1 MARMPPTSKRALWQ
15 RDFRKPRPA
24 TARPLGTQSFAR
36 EPRLMSA
43 RPLPQPHR
51 VWSYAAV
58 VLLAV
63 VASATGLSN
72 GFALD
77 DLALV
82 ADNARVHSLDQWW
95 RLFALPYWPPQYG
108 ASLYR
113 PLVTLAYSV
122 QWSAGGGAPWVFHLC
137 SVAFYAALCAL
148 VLAFLRQVFAPMLA
162 VIGAAL
168 FAVHPVH
175 VEAVANVVGQSELMA
190 SLAIVASC
198 IVYLRAR
205 RGGALR
211 VAAILS
217 LCGLYG
223 IAVLCK
229 EHALLLPALLA
240 ALEWFVVDA
249 PLTAAKWNAL
259 GQRVRTTAP
268 LVIGLFVVAVLYVT
282 TRTVVVGELLGE
294 KHLVP
299 IHGVRRLWVM
309 LVVVPHWLRLLVW
322 PAHLSAEYS
331 PRQIEI
337 PTGPGLEIALGVT
350 ILLASV
356 VAFIALGKGVDATRP
371 DRSVARLGLAW
382 LAITLLPVS
391 NLFSVMLVAERTLLL
406 PSVGAVLVAGAV
418 VSWATQT
425 SPTWTAN
432 LRARVGLATVVAA
445 VVAAGAI
452 RSSERQRAWHDN
464 ATLFAQTAED
474 APRSYR
480 AQFFYG
486 QLLFEQG
493 RRAEGERR
501 LRLAI
506 ALNPTPSDVSPLNYL
521 ATQYRDAGL
530 CPQALPLYERA
541 LANDEARP
549 DVRYGMAA
557 CLLQTGR
564 VREARRLAEDGA
576 RRGDLKSLFLQ
587 IIARSDSVASSGG

>member
-1 MARMPPTSKRALWQ
+1 
-15 RDFRKPRPA
+15 
-24 TARPLGTQSFAR
+24 
-36 EPRLMSA
+36 MSA
-43 RPLPQPHR
+43 RPLPTPAAPQPHR

-58 VLLAV
+58 VAFAV

-82 ADNARVHSLDQWW
+82 ADNARVHSLDQWR

-113 PLVTLAYSV
+113 PLVTIAYAL

-137 SVAFYAALCAL
+137 SVVFYAALCAL
-148 VLAFLRQVFAPMLA
+148 VLALLLEVLTPVPA
-162 VIGAAL
+162 VIGASL

-175 VEAVANVVGQSELMA
+175 VESVANVVGQSELMA
-190 SLAIVASC
+190 SLAMLASC
-198 IVYLRAR
+198 VVYLRAR
-205 RGGALR
+205 RTGALG
-211 VAAILS
+211 VSAILS

-229 EHALLLPALLA
+229 EHALLLPVLLA
-240 ALEWFVVDA
+240 AIEWFVIDA
-249 PLTAAKWNAL
+249 LAPAKWAAL
-259 GQRVRTTAP
+259 AERARATAP
-268 LVIGLFVVAVLYVT
+268 LVAGLFVVAVVYLT

-299 IHGVRRLWVM
+299 VYGARRLWVM
-309 LVVVPHWLRLLVW
+309 LVVVPQWLRLLVW

-331 PRQIEI
+331 PRLIEL
-337 PTGPGLEIALGVT
+337 PGGPGPEIAMGSA
-350 ILLASV
+350 ILLAC
-356 VAFIALGKGVDATRP
+356 VAAFVALGRGPDATHA
-371 DRSVARLGLAW
+371 DRRGARLGIAW
-382 LAITLLPVS
+382 LGITLLPVS

-406 PSVGAVLVAGAV
+406 PSVGAMLVAGAA
-418 VSWATQT
+418 VSWVTKSSARW
-425 SPTWTAN
+425 SAGRGA
-432 LRARVGLATVVAA
+432 RAGFATVVAA
-445 VVAAGAI
+445 LVAAGAI
-452 RSSERQRAWHDN
+452 RSRERQRVWRDN

-541 LANDEARP
+541 LTNDDARP

-564 VREARRLAEDGA
+564 VREARQLAQEGA
-576 RRGDLKSLFLQ
+576 RRGDLKALFLQ
-587 IIARSDSVASSGG
+587 LIARSDSVASSGG

>member
-1 MARMPPTSKRALWQ
+1 MPGDRASLL
-15 RDFRKPRPA
+15 RPG
-24 TARPLGTQSFAR
+24 PKHY
-36 EPRLMSA
+36 EPRQMSA

-51 VWSYAAV
+51 PWLYAAV
-58 VLLAV
+58 VALAL
-63 VASATGLSN
+63 VASASGLSN

-82 ADNARVHSLDQWW
+82 ADNARVHSLDQLW

-113 PLVTLAYSV
+113 PLVTLFYAL
-122 QWSAGGGAPWVFHLC
+122 QWAAGGGAPWVFHMV
-137 SVAFYAALCAL
+137 SVVLYAALCAL
-148 VLAFLRQVFAPMLA
+148 VLALLLYMIAPGPA
-162 VIGAAL
+162 VIGALL

-175 VEAVANVVGQSELMA
+175 VEAVANVVGQSELLA
-190 SLAIVASC
+190 SLAMVASSV
-198 IVYLRAR
+198 VYVRAR
-205 RGGALR
+205 RAGAFR
-211 VAAILS
+211 TPTILS

-223 IAVLCK
+223 VAVLCK
-229 EHALLLPALLA
+229 EHALLLPVLLA
-240 ALEWFVVDA
+240 ALEWFAVEGPPAGSWQV
-249 PLTAAKWNAL
+249 LV
-259 GQRVRTTAP
+259 QRARATAP
-268 LVIGLFVVAVLYVT
+268 LVGGLVVVAAVYLI
-282 TRTVVVGELLGE
+282 TRTIVVGELLGE

-299 IHGVRRLWVM
+299 VHGFRRVWVM
-309 LVVVPHWLRLLVW
+309 LVVVPQWLRLLVW
-322 PAHLSAEYS
+322 PAHLSADYS

-337 PTGPGLEIALGVT
+337 PAGPGSEIVLGIA

-356 VAFIALGKGVDATRP
+356 AAFVALGRGPHATRG
-371 DRSVARLGLAW
+371 DRRAARLGLAW

-406 PSVGAVLVAGAV
+406 PSVGAVLVAGAAIL
-418 VSWATQT
+418 WATRSIAQWGAAP
-425 SPTWTAN
+425 S
-432 LRARVGLATVVAA
+432 ARVGAPVAVSAIA
-445 VVAAGAI
+445 VALIVAGAI
-452 RSSERQRAWHDN
+452 RSMGRQRVWRDN
-464 ATLFAQTAED
+464 ATLFTQTAED

-530 CPQALPLYERA
+530 CTQALPLYERA
-541 LANDEARP
+541 LANDDARP

-557 CLLQTGR
+557 CLLETGR
-564 VREARRLAEDGA
+564 VREARQLAEDGA
-576 RRGDLKSLFLQ
+576 RRGDLKTLFLQ
-587 IIARSDSVASSGG
+587 LIARSDSAASSGG

>member
-1 MARMPPTSKRALWQ
+1 MLS
-15 RDFRKPRPA
+15 
-24 TARPLGTQSFAR
+24 
-36 EPRLMSA
+36 
-43 RPLPQPHR
+43 
-51 VWSYAAV
+51 
-58 VLLAV
+58 V

-122 QWSAGGGAPWVFHLC
+122 QWSAGGGGPWVFHLC
-137 SVAFYAALCAL
+137 SVVFYAALCAL
-148 VLAFLRQVFAPMLA
+148 VLAFLFEMLA
-162 VIGAAL
+162 PIPAVVGAAL

-205 RGGALR
+205 RRGTLGFAP
-211 VAAILS
+211 ILS

-249 PLTAAKWNAL
+249 PPTAAKWDAVS
-259 GQRVRTTAP
+259 QRVRATAP
-268 LVIGLFVVAVLYVT
+268 LVIGLLVVAALYLT
-282 TRTVVVGELLGE
+282 TRTIVVGELLGE

-299 IHGVRRLWVM
+299 INGVQRLWVM

-337 PTGPGLEIALGVT
+337 PTGPGPEITLGATILVATIAAFVALGRGSGT
-350 ILLASV
+350 
-356 VAFIALGKGVDATRP
+356 TRTE
-371 DRSVARLGLAW
+371 RNAARLGLAW
-382 LAITLLPVS
+382 LGIMLLPVS

-406 PSVGAVLVAGAV
+406 PSVGAVLVAGAS
-418 VSWATQT
+418 VSWATRSGT
-425 SPTWTAN
+425 RWSNA
-432 LRARVGLATVVAA
+432 LIARVTLAAVLATLVS
-445 VVAAGAI
+445 AGAI
-452 RSSERQRAWHDN
+452 RSRERQRVWHDN

-486 QLLFEQG
+486 QILFEQG

>member
-1 MARMPPTSKRALWQ
+1 
-15 RDFRKPRPA
+15 
-24 TARPLGTQSFAR
+24 
-36 EPRLMSA
+36 MSA
-43 RPLPQPHR
+43 RPLPQTHR
-51 VWSYAAV
+51 VSLYAAV
-58 VLLAV
+58 AVLAV

-82 ADNARVHSLDQWW
+82 ADNARVHSPARWW
-95 RLFALPYWPPQYG
+95 QLFTLPYWPAQYG

-113 PLVTLAYSV
+113 PLVTLGYAL
-122 QWSAGGGAPWVFHLC
+122 QWSAGGGAPWIFHLC
-137 SVAFYAALCAL
+137 SVVFHTALCVL
-148 VLAFLRQVFAPMLA
+148 VLALLREVLAPVPAA
-162 VIGAAL
+162 VGASL

-190 SLAIVASC
+190 ALAMVASC

-205 RGGALR
+205 RAGPPNAS
-211 VAAILS
+211 AILS

-223 IAVLCK
+223 IAILCK

-240 ALEWFVVDA
+240 ALEWFVVDTPA
-249 PLTAAKWNAL
+249 SARWDAL
-259 GQRVRTTAP
+259 ARRARATAP
-268 LVIGLFVVAVLYVT
+268 LVVGLALIATAYLT

-299 IHGVRRLWVM
+299 VQGVRRLWVM
-309 LVVVPHWLRLLVW
+309 LVVAPHWLRLLVW

-337 PTGPGLEIALGVT
+337 PVGPGPGVALGVA
-350 ILLASV
+350 ILLAG
-356 VAFIALGKGVDATRP
+356 VAAFVALGRGSSATQTERG
-371 DRSVARLGLAW
+371 VARLGLAW
-382 LAITLLPVS
+382 LGITLLPVS

-406 PSVGAVLVAGAV
+406 PSVGAVLVAGAA
-418 VSWATQT
+418 VSWATRKSARWST
-425 SPTWTAN
+425 DP
-432 LRARVGLATVVAA
+432 RARVGFATAVAA
-445 VVAAGAI
+445 LVVAGAI
-452 RSSERQRAWHDN
+452 RSRERQRVWRDN

-530 CPQALPLYERA
+530 CPQALPLYQRA

-557 CLLQTGR
+557 CLLETGR
-564 VREARRLAEDGA
+564 VREARQLAEEGA
-576 RRGDLKSLFLQ
+576 RRGDLKTLFLQ
-587 IIARSDSVASSGG
+587 IIARSDSVATSGG

>member
-1 MARMPPTSKRALWQ
+1 
-15 RDFRKPRPA
+15 
-24 TARPLGTQSFAR
+24 
-36 EPRLMSA
+36 MSA
-43 RPLPQPHR
+43 RLLPTSAAPQPHR
-51 VWSYAAV
+51 VWSYVTVV
-58 VLLAV
+58 VLAA

-113 PLVTLAYSV
+113 PLVTVASAL
-122 QWSAGGGAPWVFHLC
+122 QWSVGGGAPWVFHLC
-137 SVAFYAALCAL
+137 SIVFYAALCAL
-148 VLAFLRQVFAPMLA
+148 VLAFMLEVLAPIPA
-162 VIGAAL
+162 VIGASL

-175 VEAVANVVGQSELMA
+175 VEAVANVVGQSELLA
-190 SLAIVASC
+190 SLAVVGSC
-198 IVYLRAR
+198 VVYLRAR
-205 RGGALR
+205 RNGALG
-211 VAAILS
+211 ASAILS
-217 LCGLYG
+217 LCALYG

-229 EHALLLPALLA
+229 EHALLLPVLLA
-240 ALEWFVVDA
+240 AIEWFVIDA
-249 PLTAAKWNAL
+249 PAPAKWAAL
-259 GQRVRTTAP
+259 AERARATAP
-268 LVIGLFVVAVLYVT
+268 LVAGLFVVAVVYLT

-299 IHGVRRLWVM
+299 VYGARRLWVM
-309 LVVVPHWLRLLVW
+309 LVVVPQWLRLLVW

-337 PTGPGLEIALGVT
+337 PGGPGPEIALGSA
-350 ILLASV
+350 ILLAC
-356 VAFIALGKGVDATRP
+356 VAAFVALGRGADATHA
-371 DRSVARLGLAW
+371 DRRAARLGIAW
-382 LAITLLPVS
+382 LGITLLPVS

-406 PSVGAVLVAGAV
+406 PSVGAVLVAGAAL
-418 VSWATQT
+418 SWATP
-425 SPTWTAN
+425 SNAKRSAGRGA
-432 LRARVGLATVVAA
+432 RAGFATVVAA
-445 VVAAGAI
+445 LVAAGAI
-452 RSSERQRAWHDN
+452 RSRERQRVWRDN

-506 ALNPTPSDVSPLNYL
+506 AVNPTPSDVSPLNYL

-541 LANDEARP
+541 LANDDARP

-564 VREARRLAEDGA
+564 VREARQLAQEGA
-576 RRGDLKSLFLQ
+576 RRGDLKALFLQ
-587 IIARSDSVASSGG
+587 LIARSDSVASSGG

>member
-1 MARMPPTSKRALWQ
+1 
-15 RDFRKPRPA
+15 
-24 TARPLGTQSFAR
+24 
-36 EPRLMSA
+36 MSA
-43 RPLPQPHR
+43 RSLPQPQR
-51 VWSYAAV
+51 VWLYAAV
-58 VLLAV
+58 VVLAV

-82 ADNARVHSLDQWW
+82 AYNARVHSLDQWW

-113 PLVTLAYSV
+113 PLVTLAYAL
-122 QWSAGGGAPWVFHLC
+122 QWWAGGGAPWVFHLC
-137 SVAFYAALCAL
+137 SVVFYAGLCAL
-148 VLAFLRQVFAPMLA
+148 VLGLLLEVLAPLPA
-162 VIGAAL
+162 VIGASL

-190 SLAIVASC
+190 ALAVLAAC
-198 IVYLRAR
+198 VVYVRAR
-205 RGGALR
+205 RTGSLGAFTG
-211 VAAILS
+211 LS

-229 EHALLLPALLA
+229 EHALFLPLLLA

-249 PLTAAKWNAL
+249 AAPAKWDAL
-259 GQRVRTTAP
+259 AQRARGAAP
-268 LVIGLFVVAVLYVT
+268 LVVGFLVVAAVYLT
-282 TRTVVVGELLGE
+282 TRTVVLGELLGE

-299 IHGVRRLWVM
+299 VHGVRRLWAM
-309 LVVVPHWLRLLVW
+309 LVVAPHWLRLLVW

-331 PRQIEI
+331 PGEIEI
-337 PTGPGLEIALGVT
+337 PGGPGREIAPGVT

-356 VAFIALGKGVDATRP
+356 AAFIALGRASHATRTE
-371 DRSVARLGLAW
+371 RIAARLGLAW
-382 LAITLLPVS
+382 LGITLLPVS

-406 PSVGAVLVAGAV
+406 PSVGAVLIAGAAV
-418 VSWATQT
+418 AWATT
-425 SPTWTAN
+425 ESGAR
-432 LRARVGLATVVAA
+432 LSADRRAPVAVATVVA
-445 VVAAGAI
+445 VLVAAGAI
-452 RSSERQRAWHDN
+452 RSRDRQRVWRDN

-521 ATQYRDAGL
+521 ATQYRDAQL
-530 CPQALPLYERA
+530 CPQALPLYQRA

-557 CLLQTGR
+557 CLLETGR
-564 VREARRLAEDGA
+564 VREARQLAEDGA
-576 RRGDLKSLFLQ
+576 RRGVLKALFLQ
-587 IIARSDSVASSGG
+587 LIARSDSIASSGG

>member
-1 MARMPPTSKRALWQ
+1 MT
-15 RDFRKPRPA
+15 
-24 TARPLGTQSFAR
+24 
-36 EPRLMSA
+36 A

-58 VLLAV
+58 VALAV

-82 ADNARVHSLDQWW
+82 AYNARVHSLDQWW
-95 RLFALPYWPPQYG
+95 RLFALPYWPAQYG

-113 PLVTLAYSV
+113 PLVTLAYAL
-122 QWSAGGGAPWVFHLC
+122 QWWVGGGAPWVFHLC
-137 SVAFYAALCAL
+137 SVVLYASLCAL
-148 VLAFLRQVFAPMLA
+148 LLVLLLEVFAPIPAL
-162 VIGAAL
+162 IGASL

-190 SLAIVASC
+190 SLAVIATC
-198 IVYLRAR
+198 IVYVRAR
-205 RGGALR
+205 RTGAVR
-211 VAAILS
+211 MSAILS

-223 IAVLCK
+223 ISVLCK

-240 ALEWFVVDA
+240 ALEWFVVDEPA
-249 PLTAAKWNAL
+249 PANWDALTR
-259 GQRVRTTAP
+259 RVRTAAP
-268 LVIGLFVVAVLYVT
+268 LLVGLLAVAAMYLT
-282 TRTVVVGELLGE
+282 TRTIVVGELLGE

-299 IHGVRRLWVM
+299 VHGIRRFWVM
-309 LVVVPHWLRLLVW
+309 LVVVPQWLRLLVW

-331 PRQIEI
+331 PREIEI
-337 PTGPGLEIALGVT
+337 PAGPGPEIALGVA

-356 VAFIALGKGVDATRP
+356 AAFVALGRGRDATRTAP
-371 DRSVARLGLAW
+371 GAARLGLAW
-382 LAITLLPVS
+382 LGITLLPVS

-418 VSWATQT
+418 VSWTTKSGAQWSADTGVR
-425 SPTWTAN
+425 
-432 LRARVGLATVVAA
+432 LGLATVVA
-445 VVAAGAI
+445 VLVAAGAI
-452 RSSERQRAWHDN
+452 RSRDRQRVWRDN
-464 ATLFAQTAED
+464 ATLFAQTADD
-474 APRSYR
+474 APLSYR

-493 RRAEGERR
+493 KRAEGERR

-521 ATQYRDAGL
+521 ATQYRDARL

-541 LANDEARP
+541 LANAEARP
-549 DVRYGMAA
+549 DVRFGLAT
-557 CLLQTGR
+557 CLLETGR
-564 VREARRLAEDGA
+564 VREARQLAEEGA
-576 RRGDLKSLFLQ
+576 RRGDLKALFLQ
-587 IIARSDSVASSGG
+587 LIARSDSVASSGG